1 MKRSI
6 MKKNCYKIPL
16 PYVIKEQVEPLD
28 NYGMNVLNTGLY
40 NNDEFSKN
48 DARLYDTVG
57 REIVLDN
64 PPENPLPPIDE
75 MYSNK
80 INSSYVD
87 PVHKSYKTIKNGNI
101 EYYQGFNSAYRDP
114 NFSRKNTLTVS
125 HTDPMETKTME
136 YIRDND
142 TNRCNRKEP
151 VTCSAWLSD
160 TENHREDI
168 MSHQMSKMNRNYQ
181 SYQI

>member
-1 MKRSI
+1 
-6 MKKNCYKIPL
+6 MKKNCYKLAL
-16 PYVIKEQVEPLD
+16 PYVIKEQIEPLD

-57 REIVLDN
+57 REIVLDKT
-64 PPENPLPPIDE
+64 PENHLPPIDE

-80 INSSYVD
+80 INSSYVE
-87 PVHKSYKTIKNGNI
+87 PFHKSYKMIKNGNI
-101 EYYQGFNSAYRDP
+101 EYYQGFNSVYRDP

-125 HTDPMETKTME
+125 YTDPMETKTME

-142 TNRCNRKEP
+142 MNRCNQKEP
-151 VTCSAWLSD
+151 VTYSAWLSD
-160 TENHREDI
+160 TQNHREDI
-168 MSHQMSKMNRNYQ
+168 MSHQMSGMNRNYR
-181 SYQI
+181 SYQN